1 MALVCGSK
9 RAGVTVGLIWPF
21 LAPPH
26 IVLGHIWVMDIG
38 LIQPRMHY
46 LAFSPPHF
54 VFPRLLFC
62 VFSGLLLE
70 QAGWWE
76 EESDL
81 DVACHVF
88 TY

>member
-1 MALVCGSK
+1 MEQEGGG
-9 RAGVTVGLIWPF
+9 RGWAGTAVPSPSAYSFGPYSGNGYWPN
-21 LAPPH
+21 
-26 IVLGHIWVMDIG
+26 
-38 LIQPRMHY
+38 

-54 VFPRLLFC
+54 VFPRLPFC

-70 QAGWWE
+70 QTGWWE

-81 DVACHVF
+81 DISCHLF